1 MASKIEPAAM
11 YGCVVVPQLAT
22 QAAARLRP
30 HLASTTIVVMEGQ
43 RPHERVFS
51 LNEKARAM
59 GLGEGMTRIEVDTFT
74 AVHILARSISE
85 ERSAR
90 AILSEAM
97 SGYTPRFEPRTAAS
111 DWECVL
117 DLAGTE
123 RLMGDARTLALKLFA
138 HLQRLGFNAAVVMS
152 ANADAGISLARSLAW
167 SAFEDKV
174 GVIADSAGQKAIS
187 GLDLTVLRLEEEAE
201 ERFSTWGI
209 ATLGE
214 LAALPETALI
224 ARMGQAGKQLRLRAR
239 GELPHLLEPAVET
252 FSLTESLELEEPVET
267 LEPLLFLL
275 NPMLEQLLLRARE
288 RALALAAVTVLF
300 TIEVPT
306 DRELGSASNAVS
318 DKPAAPT
325 YARTIR
331 PAVPTLNRPLL
342 LKMLQL
348 DLEAHPSSGSVRH
361 VTLSA
366 EPGDTSRIQMGL
378 FAPQMPEP
386 TRFEDTHAR
395 LVSLVGEQN
404 VGRVRA
410 QDTHSP
416 EAFQLE
422 RFMLP
427 HTGLKAPTDREEGTR
442 PSTAIR
448 RLRPPVTVRVNLQGS
463 RIEGFWYESR
473 RFDVLRCYGPWR
485 ASGDWWCGQ
494 VWSAD
499 TWDVAAREVSEGE
512 LMICLVAHDLVR
524 NQWQLEGVYD

>member
-1 MASKIEPAAM
+1 MSSKIVPTAM
-11 YGCVVVPQLAT
+11 YGCVVVPQLAA
-22 QAAARLRP
+22 QAATRLRP
-30 HLASTTIVVMEGQ
+30 YLASAAIVVMEGQ

-51 LNEKARAM
+51 LNAEARVM

-74 AVHILARSISE
+74 AVQILARSTSE
-85 ERSAR
+85 EQSAR
-90 AILSEAM
+90 AILCEAI
-97 SGYTPRFEPRTAAS
+97 SSYTPRFEPRTAVT

-123 RLMGDARTLALKLFA
+123 RLMGDTRTLALKLFA
-138 HLQRLGFNAAVVMS
+138 HLQRLGFMAAVVMS
-152 ANADAGISLARSLAW
+152 ANADAGLSLARSLAW
-167 SAFEDKV
+167 STTEDKV
-174 GVIADSAGQKAIS
+174 GVIASFAGQQVIS
-187 GLDLTVLRLEEEAE
+187 DLDLTVLRLGEEAA

-239 GELPHLLEPAVET
+239 GELPHLLEPAIEP
-252 FSLTESLELEEPVET
+252 FSLTETLELEDPVET

-275 NPMLEQLLLRARE
+275 NPMLEQLMFRAHQ
-288 RALALAAVTVLF
+288 RAFALAAVTVLF
-300 TIEVPT
+300 TIEAPA
-306 DRELGSASNAVS
+306 DRELGSVMNPAG
-318 DKPAAPT
+318 DKPQAPT
-325 YARTIR
+325 YTRTIR

-348 DLEAHPSSGSVRH
+348 DLEANPSSGSVRH
-361 VTLSA
+361 ITLSA

-404 VGRVRA
+404 VGRVRPL
-410 QDTHSP
+410 DTHSS

-427 HTGLKAPTDREEGTR
+427 HTGLKAPSDKEEGTR

-448 RLRPPVTVRVNLQGS
+448 RLRPPVTMRVSLQGS
-463 RIEGFWYESR
+463 RIKGFWYESR

-524 NQWQLEGVYD
+524 NQWQLQGVYD